1 MNEQVEA
8 ALEQKKA
15 FLKIE
20 GHLLIKA
27 IELYRMGFNTKNLS
41 SSQMSAVGEHLRRSE
56 TIEKAQRAVC
66 GFIEK
71 RLERLK
77 DKDKTD
83 IAEKNTSWLIQAN
96 GKQDNASLG
105 DILIEWIQE
114 ERYLEN
120 VTEFNAIGRLA
131 VLRRFWNNVYG
142 QYRYCKVMDED
153 MPMEKEKLS

>member
-15 FLKIE
+15 FIEIE

-27 IELYRMGFNTKNLS
+27 IELYRMGFNSKNLS

-56 TIEKAQRAVC
+56 TIEKAQSVVC

-71 RLERLK
+71 RLKRP
-77 DKDKTD
+77 KDKTD
-83 IAEKNTSWLIQAN
+83 SAGKNTSWLIQAN
-96 GKQDNASLG
+96 GKPDNISLG
-105 DILIEWIQE
+105 EILIDWLKE
-114 ERYLEN
+114 ERYLGN
-120 VTEFNAIGRLA
+120 GLEFNAIGRLA

-142 QYRYCKVMDED
+142 QYRYCKVIGKD
-153 MPMEKEKLS
+153 MPLEKEKLS

>member
-27 IELYRMGFNTKNLS
+27 IELYRMGFNSKNLS

-56 TIEKAQRAVC
+56 TIENAQGAVC
-66 GFIEK
+66 GFIKK

-77 DKDKTD
+77 NKTD
-83 IAEKNTSWLIQAN
+83 STEKNMSWLTRAN

-105 DILIEWIQE
+105 EILIDWLKE

-120 VTEFNAIGRLA
+120 GLEFNAIGRLT
-131 VLRRFWNNVYG
+131 VLRRFWNNIYG

-153 MPMEKEKLS
+153 MPLEKEKLS

>member
-27 IELYRMGFNTKNLS
+27 IELYRMGFNSKNLS
-41 SSQMSAVGEHLRRSE
+41 SSQMSAVGEHLRQSE

-66 GFIEK
+66 GFIKK
-71 RLERLK
+71 RLDRLN
-77 DKDKTD
+77 DKTD
-83 IAEKNTSWLIQAN
+83 SAGKNTSWRIQAN
-96 GKQDNASLG
+96 GNKDNVSLG
-105 DILIEWIQE
+105 NILTEWLKE
-114 ERYLEN
+114 EKYLGN
-120 VTEFNAIGRLA
+120 GSEFNAIGRLA

-142 QYRYCKVMDED
+142 QYRYCKIMGKD
-153 MPMEKEKLS
+153 MPLEKEKLS

>member
-20 GHLLIKA
+20 EHLLIKA
-27 IELYRMGFNTKNLS
+27 IELYSMGYNCKNLS
-41 SSQMSAVGEHLRRSE
+41 SSQMSAVGEHLRQSE

-66 GFIEK
+66 DFIKK
-71 RLERLK
+71 RLERPK

-83 IAEKNTSWLIQAN
+83 ITEKNTSWLIQAN
-96 GKQDNASLG
+96 GKPDNASLG
-105 DILIEWIQE
+105 KILIEWINK

-120 VTEFNAIGRLA
+120 VTEFNAIWRLT

-153 MPMEKEKLS
+153 MSLEKEKLP

>member
-1 MNEQVEA
+1 MNEQAEA

-15 FLKIE
+15 FIEIE

-27 IELYRMGFNTKNLS
+27 IKLYSMGFNTKNLS

-56 TIEKAQRAVC
+56 TIEKAQMTVC
-66 GFIEK
+66 DFIKK
-71 RLERLK
+71 RLKRLK
-77 DKDKTD
+77 NKDKTD

-105 DILIEWIQE
+105 EMLMEWINK

-153 MPMEKEKLS
+153 MSLEKEKLS